1 MNNCNNDCN
10 GNYSYCKNICNN
22 NRKKCNIH
30 LSQRYPI
37 VEVVADVRIQL
48 QHKVWN
54 TGRVFVDDEVGWVVQ
69 ENVIYIRDVSSRT

>member
-1 MNNCNNDCN
+1 MIVMVIT
-10 GNYSYCKNICNN
+10 KMIVNIFVIIIV
-22 NRKKCNIH
+22 KKSNLH
-30 LSQRYPI
+30 LSQRYLI

-69 ENVIYIRDVSSRT
+69 ENVVHKGSV